1 MLPRR
6 SQIAS
11 SKPASSVRQAAT
23 EFVRGTT
30 FGWGRRE
37 LATWLV
43 CHYSPCLVTDATAKP
58 DAQGACRA
66 SLSAASSHLDDERV
80 EQLILDARSSVLRLL
95 SDLGWASQ
103 AANLARDAIGSGHVI
118 EMRDPLGQLS
128 WAPVGRTK
136 MRLAERVSSLF
147 IADAL
152 NNPRDYRNV
161 TLCRYCGELG
171 FSARTNHPSWCERA
185 ALRVA

>member
-6 SQIAS
+6 SEIFS
-11 SKPASSVRQAAT
+11 LKPSSSVREAAA

-30 FGWGRRE
+30 FGWGRRD

-43 CHYSPCLVTDATAKP
+43 RHYSPCLITDAAAQP
-58 DAQGACRA
+58 DAQRACTA
-66 SLSAASSHLDDERV
+66 TLSAASSHLDDERV

-103 AANLARDAIGSGHVI
+103 AAILARDAIGSGHVL

-128 WAPVGRTK
+128 WAPVGRAR
-136 MRLAERVSSLF
+136 MRLADRVGSLF

-171 FSARTNHPSWCERA
+171 FSAKANHPSWCERA
-185 ALRVA
+185 LRVA

>member
-6 SQIAS
+6 SDIAS
-11 SKPASSVRQAAT
+11 PKPASSVREAAT

-37 LATWLV
+37 LASWLV
-43 CHYSPCLVTDATAKP
+43 CHYCPCLVTDATAH
-58 DAQGACRA
+58 AATQRA
-66 SLSAASSHLDDERV
+66 SSATLSAASAHLDDERV
-80 EQLILDARSSVLRLL
+80 EQLILDARCSVLRLL
-95 SDLGWASQ
+95 SNLAWPSQ
-103 AANLARDAIGSGHVI
+103 AASLARGAIGSGHVI
-118 EMRDPLGQLS
+118 ELRDPLS
-128 WAPVGRTK
+128 WAPANRTR
-136 MRLAERVSSLF
+136 MRLAERVGSLF

-171 FSARTNHPSWCERA
+171 FSATTNHPSWCERA
-185 ALRVA
+185 LRVA